1 MFEVFSLVSFII
13 LSKSLPSYF
22 KLYHHVPSTVISG
35 MYHSHVENFYWISGY
50 SIILLVVVLVSFVI
64 PV

>member
-1 MFEVFSLVSFII
+1 MFVVFSLVSFII

-22 KLYHHVPSTVISG
+22 KLYHHVPSIVISG
-35 MYHSHVENFYWISGY
+35 MYHSHVENFYRISEY
-50 SIILLVVVLVSFVI
+50 SIILIVLVLVPCVS

>member
-1 MFEVFSLVSFII
+1 MFVVFHGVIYH

-22 KLYHHVPSTVISG
+22 KSYHHVPSTVISC
-35 MYHSHVENFYWISGY
+35 MYHSHVENFYRISGY
-50 SIILLVVVLVSFVI
+50 SIILIVLVLVPCVS